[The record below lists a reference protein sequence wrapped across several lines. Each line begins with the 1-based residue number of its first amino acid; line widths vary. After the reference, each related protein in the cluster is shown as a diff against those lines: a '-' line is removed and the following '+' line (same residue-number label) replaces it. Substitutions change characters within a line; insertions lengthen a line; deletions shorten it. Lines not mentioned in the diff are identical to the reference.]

1 MASNK
6 YPHLQNQCEHLI
18 RGIPNNILTRWIVK
32 RINIWMKKSDS
43 RHRLHRRYR
52 TPRKGGYTMY
62 GETNKE
68 NELVNKHKVS
78 YLLKSEKK
86 CISCGCRLKIN
97 LVKKKPTAKECY
109 KCYKARTVKIIH

>member
-62 GETNKE
+62 GD
-68 NELVNKHKVS
+68 VN
-78 YLLKSEKK
+78 
-86 CISCGCRLKIN
+86 CAN
-97 LVKKKPTAKECY
+97 
-109 KCYKARTVKIIH
+109 ARTFSIYLRSKPIRRMDW